1 MNWTA
6 RYRKALTFS
15 YDDGNEQDVR
25 LIALFDRYGMKA
37 TFNLNSG
44 LSGDAGAWQYK
55 GAWVRRL
62 DLREAAGVYAGHE
75 VAVHGA
81 QHLAL
86 PELDDAA
93 LHREL
98 ADDVTALTALFGRAP
113 VGMAYAY
120 GAYDDRAV
128 AEAGRLGLRYARGVD
143 ASHAFGVQTDLM
155 RFRPTCHHNDDAL
168 FDLAAQFQDM
178 TPDVPQIFYV
188 WGHSYELD
196 GDGTWDRLE
205 RLLDLLAGRD
215 DIFYGTN
222 AEVLL

>member
-6 RYRKALTFS
+6 HHRKALTFS

-25 LIALFDRYGMKA
+25 LIALLDRYGMKA
-37 TFNLNSG
+37 TFNLDSG
-44 LSGDAGAWQYK
+44 LAGEDGAWQYK

-62 DLREAAGVYAGHE
+62 DLRKDPGLYAGHE

-86 PELDDAA
+86 PA
-93 LHREL
+93 LSDPDLRAEL
-98 ADDVTALTALFGRAP
+98 ADDVDALTQIFGKKP

-128 AEAGRLGLRYARGVD
+128 AQARRLGLRYARGVEP
-143 ASHAFGVQTDLM
+143 SHAFDVQTDLM
-155 RFRPTCHHNDDAL
+155 RFRPTCHHNDEAL
-168 FDLAAQFQDM
+168 FGLAAQFRNM
-178 TPDVPQIFYV
+178 EPDAPQIFYV

-196 GDGTWDRLE
+196 GDGTWGRLE
-205 RLLDLLAGRD
+205 RLLDMLAGRD